1 MASTISLQQ
10 AQAAVAAAPCGR
22 TPAETVPLAQALAR
36 TLAAAVATDGPWPP
50 TDRSAMD
57 GFAVAAGPG
66 LAAGSRLRVVGE
78 SLAGHPY
85 AGAVGSGQAVRIMT
99 GAVLPAGAD
108 AVVPVEQTSGF
119 AGDTAEV
126 RSEVRRGQNVRL
138 RGSEAAAGQAML
150 AAGTRLRAAE
160 IGVLAVLGRA
170 VVPVHARPRVAILAT
185 GDEVVPVEQAPLPH
199 QVRESN
205 SWALAAQV
213 EECGGAPLRLGVAP
227 DAEAP
232 LRALLARG
240 LEQSDVLL
248 TIGGVSK
255 GTHDL
260 VHDSLQALGVVQ
272 VFHGIELKPG
282 KPTFFGQLRRQGSGG
297 DRIVSVF
304 GLPGNPASCFTVFD
318 LLVRPLVLR
327 LLGQPAA
334 PGSAAARVGGA
345 LFKANSRLQ
354 ATPARLQLAADGA
367 RAELLPPSPSGDPF
381 ALLGGDCYALL
392 PPNARPGEVASVPIV
407 GYGDGTR
414 LR

>member
-1 MASTISLQQ
+1 
-10 AQAAVAAAPCGR
+10 
-22 TPAETVPLAQALAR
+22 
-36 TLAAAVATDGPWPP
+36 
-50 TDRSAMD
+50 
-57 GFAVAAGPG
+57 
-66 LAAGSRLRVVGE
+66 
-78 SLAGHPY
+78 
-85 AGAVGSGQAVRIMT
+85 MT

-119 AGDTAEV
+119 AGDTVEV
-126 RSEVRRGQNVRL
+126 RSEVRRGQNVRP

-170 VVPVHARPRVAILAT
+170 VVPVHARPRTAILAT
-185 GDEVVPVEQAPLPH
+185 GDEVVPVDQAPLPH

-213 EECGGAPLRLGVAP
+213 EECGGAPARLGVAP

-240 LEQSDVLL
+240 LEQSDLLL

-260 VHDSLQALGVVQ
+260 VHDTLQALGVVQ

-297 DRIVSVF
+297 ERIVSVF

-318 LLVRPLVLR
+318 LLVRPLVRR
-327 LLGQPAA
+327 LLGQFVGAGA
-334 PGSAAARVGGA
+334 GAGSAARLAGA

-354 ATPARLQLAADGA
+354 ATPARLLVAADGA
-367 RAELLPPSPSGDPF
+367 CAELLPPSPSGDPF

-414 LR
+414 L

>member
-22 TPAETVPLAQALAR
+22 TPAETVPLAQALGR

-57 GFAVAAGPG
+57 GFALAAGPG
-66 LAAGSRLRVVGE
+66 VAAGSRLRVVGE
-78 SLAGHPY
+78 SLAGHPF

-119 AGDTAEV
+119 AADTVEV
-126 RSEVRRGQNVRL
+126 RIEVRRGQNVRP

-150 AAGTRLRAAE
+150 ALGTRLRAAE

-170 VVPVHARPRVAILAT
+170 VVPVHSRPRVAIVAT
-185 GDEVVPVEQAPLPH
+185 GDEVVPVEQVPLPH

-213 EECGGAPLRLGVAP
+213 EECGGAPVRLGVAP

-260 VHDSLQALGVVQ
+260 VHDTLQALGVEK

-282 KPTFFGQLRRQGSGG
+282 KPTFFGQLRRG

-334 PGSAAARVGGA
+334 AGSAAARVSGA
-345 LFKANSRLQ
+345 VFKANSRLQ

-367 RAELLPPSPSGDPF
+367 RAEMLPPSPSGDPF

-407 GYGDGTR
+407 GYADGTR
-414 LR
+414 LQ